1 MHVLFH
7 LTDRRLLTRLCR
19 LCQAITGRMLFMDQI
34 AQELERHIRERYEIE
49 EDDDEFTHEVHLFDY
64 GYIDSIGATALI
76 AYIEQTYGV
85 QVTNQDLMLYS
96 MNTINEIAAFIRQKT
111 AR

>member
-1 MHVLFH
+1 MQ
-7 LTDRRLLTRLCR
+7 DLL
-19 LCQAITGRMLFMDQI
+19 
-34 AQELERHIRERYEIE
+34 QELEEHIRSRYEIE
-49 EDDDEFTHEVHLFDY
+49 ADDDDFTVDVHLFDY

-76 AYIEQTYGV
+76 AHMEKTYGI

-96 MNTINEIAAFIRQKT
+96 LNTVREIADFIQTKT

>member
-1 MHVLFH
+1 MQ
-7 LTDRRLLTRLCR
+7 DLL
-19 LCQAITGRMLFMDQI
+19 
-34 AQELERHIRERYEIE
+34 QELEEHIRSRYEIE
-49 EDDDEFTHEVHLFDY
+49 ADDDDFTVDVHLFDY

-76 AYIEQTYGV
+76 AHLEKTYGI

-96 MNTINEIAAFIRQKT
+96 LNTVREIADFIQTKT

>member
-1 MHVLFH
+1 MQ
-7 LTDRRLLTRLCR
+7 DLL
-19 LCQAITGRMLFMDQI
+19 QQ
-34 AQELERHIRERYEIE
+34 LEEHIRIRYEIE
-49 EDDDEFTHEVHLFDY
+49 SDDEDFTVDVHLFDY

-76 AYIEQTYGV
+76 AHIEKTYGI

-96 MNTINEIAAFIRQKT
+96 MNTVREIADFIQTKT

>member
-1 MHVLFH
+1 MSNEEYL
-7 LTDRRLLTRLCR
+7 
-19 LCQAITGRMLFMDQI
+19 QQ
-34 AQELERHIRERYEIE
+34 LEQHIRERYEIE
-49 EDDDEFTHEVHLFDY
+49 ADDDFNVDVHLFDY

-76 AYIEQTYGV
+76 AHIEKTYGI

-96 MNTINEIAAFIRQKT
+96 MNTVREIADFIDKKT

>member
-1 MHVLFH
+1 ME
-7 LTDRRLLTRLCR
+7 DLL
-19 LCQAITGRMLFMDQI
+19 QQ
-34 AQELERHIRERYEIE
+34 LEDHIRNRYEIE
-49 EDDDEFTHEVHLFDY
+49 PDDDEFTVDVHLFDY

-76 AYIEQTYGV
+76 AHIEKTYGL

-96 MNTINEIAAFIRQKT
+96 MNTVREIADFIHKKT

>member
-1 MHVLFH
+1 MQ
-7 LTDRRLLTRLCR
+7 DLL
-19 LCQAITGRMLFMDQI
+19 QQ
-34 AQELERHIRERYEIE
+34 LEEHIRNRYEIE
-49 EDDDEFTHEVHLFDY
+49 ADDDDFTVDVHLFDY

-76 AYIEQTYGV
+76 AHIEKTYSI

-96 MNTINEIAAFIRQKT
+96 MNTVREIADFIQTKT